1 MRPRLVLM
9 LFGFL
14 TALAA
19 ILALAKNS
27 IPASILGSAI
37 GEKIS
42 SVPASPTLYFVLF
55 LVMGV
60 IAVIIAFVE
69 RKIVD

>member
-14 TALAA
+14 TTLIAV
-19 ILALAKNS
+19 LALLKNS
-27 IPASILGSAI
+27 VSPTILGSAI

-55 LVMGV
+55 LCIG
-60 IAVIIAFVE
+60 IGSVIIAFAE

>member
-14 TALAA
+14 TTLTA
-19 ILALAKNS
+19 ILALLKNS
-27 IPASILGSAI
+27 VSPNILGSAI

-42 SVPASPTLYFVLF
+42 SVPASPTLYFALF